1 MKKTFKFYFA
11 LVVAKCIN
19 FLLKILKR
27 EASYF
32 PGKIAI
38 KICPEFLGMIEKPKI
53 IIGVTGTNGK
63 TTVSNLITDSL
74 ESCGYTVLNNRFG
87 SNINAGIASSLIKN
101 VTITQKVK
109 ADIAVLEIDERSSPK
124 IYPYL
129 KPTYLVCNNLLRD
142 SIKRNAH
149 PEFIFNVINNSLPSQ
164 TKLILNADDLIS
176 SNLGKENEKVYFG
189 ISKQDTDLQESVN
202 LINDVRIC
210 PNCHTK
216 LKYNYVKYNH
226 IGNAYCP
233 NCDFKS
239 KQADY
244 LVTKIDYEN
253 NLITV
258 KYEGNDTTYRLLN
271 NSIFNIY
278 NMVAVITLLREFGL
292 SAKKVQKIFENLK
305 ITETRY
311 TKENINGIELI
322 SNMTKGQNSIA
333 TSCVFD
339 YVRKEPGKKEI
350 ILILDDM
357 YDAKDSVENLTWIY
371 DADFEFLKD
380 SNIEKIIVGGIRAKD
395 YYIRLLLAGIDKEK
409 IICEKEELDTYK
421 HLSLKKE
428 NKIYI
433 LFELY
438 KYDVAQKLKQEIKD
452 AIKGAKQ

>member
-1 MKKTFKFYFA
+1 MKRTVRFYFA
-11 LVVAKCIN
+11 LVVSKMVKN
-19 FLLKILKR
+19 LLKLLNR
-27 EASYF
+27 EASYL

-38 KICPEFLGMIEKPKI
+38 KICPDFLGMIAKPKI

-63 TTVSNLITDSL
+63 TTVSNLITDCL
-74 ESCGYTVLNNRFG
+74 EKCGYTVLNNRFG

-101 VTITQKVK
+101 VTISQKVK

-149 PEFIFNVINNSLPSQ
+149 PEFIFNVINNALPEE

-176 SNLGKENEKVYFG
+176 SALGKNNAKVYFG
-189 ISKQDTDLQESVN
+189 VGKQEGDLKESRN
-202 LINDVRIC
+202 IINDIRIC
-210 PNCHTK
+210 PNCQTK
-216 LKYNYVKYNH
+216 LEYNYVKYNH

-239 KQADY
+239 KEADY
-244 LVTKIDYEN
+244 LVTNIDYEKEI
-253 NLITV
+253 LTV
-258 KYEGNDTTYRLLN
+258 KHTEIETEYKLLN

-278 NMVAVITLLREFGL
+278 NMAAVITLLREFGL
-292 SAKKVQKIFENLK
+292 SAEKVQELFKDLK

-311 TKENINGIELI
+311 TKEEINGVKLI

-339 YVRKEPGKKEI
+339 YISKEPGKKEVV
-350 ILILDDM
+350 LILDDA

-371 DADFEFLKD
+371 DTDFEFLKD
-380 SNIEKIIVGGIRAKD
+380 DNIEKIIVGGIRAKD
-395 YYIRLLLAGIDKEK
+395 YYIRLLLAGIDKDK

-421 HLSLKKE
+421 YLSLDKDKT
-428 NKIYI
+428 IYV

-438 KYDVAQKLKQEIKD
+438 KYDVAEKLKQRIRD
-452 AIKGAKQ
+452 AIKEAK

>member
-11 LVVAKCIN
+11 LIVAKCVN
-19 FLLKILKR
+19 FLLKILRR

-32 PGKIAI
+32 PGKVAI
-38 KICPEFLGMIEKPKI
+38 KLCPDFLGMIEKPKI

-63 TTVSNLITDSL
+63 TTVSNLIVDCL
-74 ESCGYTVLNNRFG
+74 ENCGYTVLNNRFG
-87 SNINAGIASSLIKN
+87 SNVNSGIASSLIKN
-101 VTITQKVK
+101 VTLAQKVK
-109 ADIAVLEIDERSSPK
+109 ADVAVLEIDERSSPK
-124 IYPYL
+124 VYPYL
-129 KPTYLVCNNLLRD
+129 KPNFLVCTNLIRD

-149 PEFIFNVINNSLPSQ
+149 PEFIFNVINNALPKE

-189 ISKQDTDLQESVN
+189 IDKLDTDLQESRN
-202 LINDVRIC
+202 IINDVRIC

-239 KQADY
+239 KKADY
-244 LVTKIDYEN
+244 LVTNIDYEKN
-253 NLITV
+253 VATV
-258 KYEGNDTTYRLLN
+258 THDGKELQYKLLN

-292 SAKKVQKIFENLK
+292 SDVKVQELFENLK
-305 ITETRY
+305 ITESRY

-339 YVRKEPGKKEI
+339 YVSKEPGKKEI
-350 ILILDDM
+350 ILMLDDVF
-357 YDAKDSVENLTWIY
+357 DAKETVENITWIY

-380 SNIEKIIVGGIRAKD
+380 DNIEKIIVGGVRAKD

-409 IICEKEELDTYK
+409 IICEREELDTYK

-428 NKIYI
+428 NKIYV

-438 KYDVAQKLKQEIKD
+438 ALDEAEKLKQKIRE
-452 AIKGAKQ
+452 AIKEAK